1 MPTRKRMKIGLF
13 AFLCFLLLL
22 YPAGC
27 ANNGGVVDTLLTL
40 DTSCAGERS
49 MKVSFPGVDLNGETG
64 IAIDALL
71 NDACPKELTYSK
83 EADGYRFSLRFQSY
97 EDYVNKLASLLGR
110 EPQVVFAMPD
120 TVLTSGW
127 RLHEDF
133 DSSQLFGWLL
143 REAQE
148 RGLSSQLPSFFSCGS
163 TAVRLGEHSQTT
175 AGRIEINAISG
186 FAVDSIEISTIRRA
200 DGTYDRNVVFAIPR
214 ATTDALGED
223 LISYMNARTARKA
236 NGSWEDFPS
245 GRKYTVRMERFSL
258 EELEQATNLLF
269 NSQLTGGISYGTNQ
283 AEALPFTANN
293 SFEERLD
300 LTGYSAGG
308 ESVLLTYRYS
318 VEDGN
323 RRVSVQSME
332 EGVWKQIA
340 SSSNAACEFTQH
352 TAYLRMRI
360 PEETAYPLQKTNITL
375 TCLGEGSFERT
386 VDFLFSEGDAQGAQY
401 AADYF
406 SARASGAEV
415 SVIAGE
421 SGPVCRLV
429 MSGTAEELSAQA
441 TVLFGEGNLMDYHS
455 EGGAAEI
462 HRRIS
467 MTDTLRMAHLYAGGH
482 EETPISYTIQTN
494 GKEQLDHL
502 EQKSKTTSA
511 KVRLD
516 QGQEGTVTFDLDS
529 GDTEIIYNG
538 NTPNWFGVSLAL
550 LGVAAVI
557 VLAAVFVFYV
567 RKHGG
572 KNPPFNKPPEED
584 DPNES
589 IEDILEDL

>member
-1 MPTRKRMKIGLF
+1 MPTRKRIKIGLF

-22 YPAGC
+22 YPVGC

-49 MKVSFPGVDLNGETG
+49 MKIMLPGVDLNGETG
-64 IAIDALL
+64 LAIDALL
-71 NDACPKELTYSK
+71 NDACPEELTYSK

-97 EDYVNKLASLLGR
+97 EDYVNKLTSLLGR

-120 TVLTSGW
+120 TVLTTGC

-133 DSSQLFGWLL
+133 DSSELFGWLL
-143 REAQE
+143 QEAQN

-163 TAVRLGEHSQTT
+163 TAVKLGEYSQAT
-175 AGRIEINAISG
+175 AGRIDLNAVSG
-186 FAVDSIEISTIRRA
+186 FAVDSIEISTTRRA
-200 DGTYDRNVVFAIPR
+200 DGDYDRTVVFAIPR
-214 ATTDALGED
+214 ATTNTLGED
-223 LISYMNARTARKA
+223 LISYLNARTARRA
-236 NGSWEDFPS
+236 DASWEDFPS

-269 NSQLTGGISYGTNQ
+269 NSQLTGGISYGANQ

-300 LTGYSAGG
+300 LSGYSAGG
-308 ESVLLTYRYS
+308 GSVLLTYRYS
-318 VEDGN
+318 VEDGDQ
-323 RRVSVQSME
+323 RVSVQSME
-332 EGVWKQIA
+332 EGEWKQIA
-340 SSSNAACEFTQH
+340 SSSNATCEFTQH

-375 TCLGEGSFERT
+375 SCLGQGSFERT
-386 VDFLFSEGDAQGAQY
+386 VDFLFAEGDAPGAQY
-401 AADYF
+401 ASDYF
-406 SARASGAEV
+406 CARASGADV

-421 SGPVCRLV
+421 NGPVCRLV

-441 TVLFGEGNLMDYHS
+441 SALFGEGNRIDYHS

-462 HRRIS
+462 HRRTS
-467 MTDTLRMAHLYAGGH
+467 MTDALRMAHLYAGGH
-482 EETPISYTIQTN
+482 QETPISYTIQTN

-502 EQKSKTTSA
+502 EHKSETSSA

-550 LGVAAVI
+550 LGVTAVI
-557 VLAAVFVFYV
+557 VLAAIFVFYV
-567 RKHGG
+567 RKRGG
-572 KNPPFNKPPEED
+572 KNPPPNPPPQED
-584 DPNES
+584 DPHES
-589 IEDILEDL
+589 IEDILADL